1 MKATSKT
8 KVQKKKKPRVLV
20 AMSGG
25 VDSSVTAALLQKAG
39 FEVHGA
45 YMKQW
50 SDSYEINGTCTWKTD
65 RRDVMRVTAH
75 LGIPLYTFNF
85 EKEYQEKVVSYLFQE
100 YEAGRTPNPDV
111 MCNSMIKFGVWLQ
124 KAKELGFD
132 YLATGHYAG
141 VKHGK
146 NESFL
151 LEAKDKEKDQTYFL
165 HQLTSEQ
172 LTHTLFP
179 LEKYTKPQVRSLA
192 EKFGLPTAHRA
203 ESMGICFVGEVP
215 MKEFIAQKVK
225 EKPGKIV
232 TSGGE
237 VIGEHRGLPF
247 YTIGERHVGVQDVRK
262 GENKE
267 PLYVVAKR
275 KQTNE
280 LVVGYAQ
287 DPLLYSN
294 TVYVPKMHFV
304 NGQDMQFPVQC
315 EVRFR
320 HRGEKKKA
328 TLTKEQNGFRL
339 TLKAKERAITPGQ
352 FAVLYKKGVCLG
364 GGAVD
369 ILES

>member
-1 MKATSKT
+1 MNTVRAKKT
-8 KVQKKKKPRVLV
+8 RQKKKPRVLV

-50 SDSYEINGTCTWKTD
+50 SDAYELSGTCTWKTD
-65 RRDVMRVTAH
+65 RRDAMRVAAK
-75 LGIPLYTFNF
+75 LDIPLYTFNF
-85 EKEYQEKVVSYLFQE
+85 EKEYQEKVVSYLFTE

-146 NESFL
+146 TESYL
-151 LEAKDKEKDQTYFL
+151 LEAKDTEKDQTYFL
-165 HQLTSEQ
+165 HQLTGEQ
-172 LTHTLFP
+172 LSHTLFP
-179 LEKYTKPQVRSLA
+179 LEKYKKAQVRALA
-192 EKFGLPTAHRA
+192 EKFDLPTAHRA

-225 EKPGKIV
+225 EQPGNIV

-247 YTIGERHVGVQDVRK
+247 YTIGERHVGVQDARK
-262 GENKE
+262 GADKE

-275 KQTNE
+275 KKTNE
-280 LVVGYAQ
+280 LVVGYAN
-287 DPLLYSN
+287 DELLYTN
-294 TVYVPKMHFV
+294 TVYVPQMHFID
-304 NGQDMQFPVQC
+304 GQESAFPIQC

-328 TLTKEQNGFRL
+328 TVAKKDDGVLI
-339 TLKAKERAITPGQ
+339 TLKTKERAVTPGQ
-352 FAVLYKKGVCLG
+352 FAVLYKKGVCIG